1 MSRIA
6 RRSAGVAALSAV
18 VLGLAGCGESSEEK
32 ATKQVC
38 AATTEISTQ
47 IKKLESL
54 PVSTGLVTE
63 IKTSAEAIDKS
74 VGEIKSA
81 VPNLPEADKQ
91 EFEVA
96 TRAFQ
101 LELASLIATTIKSS
115 ASGEAALKSAA
126 PQVKASLRK
135 LGTDYKHALES
146 LNCS

>member
-6 RRSAGVAALSAV
+6 RRSAAVAALSAV

-38 AATTEISTQ
+38 SATTEISTQ

-54 PVSTGLVTE
+54 PISTGLVTE
-63 IKTSAEAIDKS
+63 IKTSAEKMGKS

-81 VPNLPEADKQ
+81 APNLPEANKQ
-91 EFEVA
+91 EFEAA

-115 ASGEAALKSAA
+115 AGGEAALKSAA
-126 PQVKASLRK
+126 PQVKASLTK
-135 LGTDYKHALES
+135 LGADYKHALES
-146 LNCS
+146 LKCS

>member
-6 RRSAGVAALSAV
+6 RRSGAVVALSAV

-38 AATTEISTQ
+38 AATNEISTQ

-54 PVSTGLVTE
+54 PVSTSLVTE

-81 VPNLPEADKQ
+81 APNLPEANKQ

-101 LELASLIATTIKSS
+101 LELASLIATTVKSS
-115 ASGEAALKSAA
+115 ASGEAALKSAE
-126 PQVKASLRK
+126 PQIKASLTK

-146 LNCS
+146 LKCS